1 MFKVPVSEIV
11 SKLSPGSGIKYLV
24 LDGIIT
30 QRLIDSAKQ
39 AGIECVVGHR
49 AANLKSTDGLILK
62 TFTEL
67 GIA

>member
-1 MFKVPVSEIV
+1 GKLVS
-11 SKLSPGSGIKYLV
+11 GSGIKYLV

-39 AGIECVVGHR
+39 AGIEYVIGHR
-49 AANLKSTDGLILK
+49 MANLKSNDGLTLK